1 MVELHLDSN
10 VTSYDVARNSASGL
24 LVGERGE
31 NGQLVRL
38 NDQGQQLS
46 SSTLTPLAGY
56 EQIEIS
62 DLSEDGRWAVGN
74 SVSRDIDPSTGFVT
88 TNYALTLWNVSDPTA
103 PMAIALPDPSSPP
116 LEKLTDLS
124 NLGTFIAGS
133 SDGRI
138 FQAGPIGIQPLPL
151 PAGTSTEGSVG
162 NWFQAMADITADGTT
177 FVGSTRVA
185 TTVPKPAL
193 YSPGLKQLYQADVWQ
208 NGQPT
213 ALPVQPETLSSRATS
228 ITDDG
233 RLIGGNIASES
244 DGQVATVW
252 FDRQLQTF
260 HDAAGQL
267 IHGGISFVNNGLS
280 GDPRQWLA
288 FGWSYNHDFPEVT
301 FVAGPDGV
309 AHPLTQW
316 LKTNYGFTGDVS
328 HVVLDDLQL
337 AAGQLRL
344 FTAKNGIREN
354 IPPGSTLPIEMI
366 PTGTQM
372 ITIDLTAQTYDLNS
386 DGAIAASD
394 VLLVI
399 NALNDQLAKGITDGS
414 LPSTTNSSRLDLSHD
429 GYLTA
434 QDVLIIIN
442 RINTKT
448 LLLSSNNPPPLET
461 TGDSD
466 QDALVAGLIYLDLSQ
481 TRRTN

>member
-1 MVELHLDSN
+1 MVELNVDSN
-10 VTSYDVARNSASGL
+10 VTSYDVARDSASGL
-24 LVGERGE
+24 LIGERGE

-38 NDQGQQLS
+38 SDQGQQLGS
-46 SSTLTPLAGY
+46 SALTPLAGY
-56 EQIEIS
+56 DQIEIS

-74 SVSRDIDPSTGFVT
+74 SVSREIDPSTGFVT
-88 TNYALTLWNVSDPTA
+88 ANYALTLWNLSDPTA
-103 PMAIALPDPSSPP
+103 PVAIALPDPDSPP

-138 FQAGPIGIQPLPL
+138 FQAGPTGIQPLPL
-151 PAGTSTEGSVG
+151 PAGTPLEGSIG
-162 NWFQAMADITADGTT
+162 NWFQPMADITADGTT
-177 FVGSTRVA
+177 FVGSTRIAA
-185 TTVPKPAL
+185 TVTKPAL

-213 ALPVQPETLSSRATS
+213 ALPVQPETLSSQATS

-252 FDRQLQTF
+252 FDRELRTF
-260 HDAAGQL
+260 HAAAGQL
-267 IHGGISFVNNGLS
+267 IHGGISFVINGLN
-280 GDPRQWLA
+280 GDPHQWLA

-316 LKTNYGFTGDVS
+316 LETNYGFTGDVT

-337 AAGQLRL
+337 ADGQLRL

-372 ITIDLTAQTYDLNS
+372 ITIDLSAQTYDLDS

-399 NALNDQLAKGITDGS
+399 NALNNQLAHGVTDGS
-414 LPSTTNSSRLDLSHD
+414 LPVATNSSRLDLSHD
-429 GYLTA
+429 GHLTA
-434 QDVLIIIN
+434 EDALILIN
-442 RINTKT
+442 RINAKNLPLSPKNA
-448 LLLSSNNPPPLET
+448 LLLET

-466 QDALVAGLIYLDLSQ
+466 QDALAADLIYLDLAQS
-481 TRRTN
+481 RRTT